1 MFIFLLLLK
10 QRWRIRRKRRKMNPL
25 MKRKAVSPVIA
36 TVILVAVAITV
47 AVGVSYWMGGISAQY
62 TQFEKV
68 EIQTGY
74 SEVVSDAVPASIGWK
89 ITMSLKNSGSAAS
102 TITHVFINDVPV
114 VLTVTGNDGLTGQ
127 DTLPAPTNGVAAG
140 DMGTSITDAGL
151 SLNAGESKTA
161 YLYISNT
168 YGYLSSG
175 TTINIKLHSAGGMDY
190 IKLVRLT

>member
-1 MFIFLLLLK
+1 
-10 QRWRIRRKRRKMNPL
+10 MNPL
-25 MKRKAVSPVIA
+25 QKRKAVSPVIA

-74 SEVVSDAVPASIGWK
+74 SEVVVDATPVPIGWK
-89 ITMSLKNSGSAAS
+89 VTMSLKNSGSAAS

-114 VLTVTGNDGLTGQ
+114 ALIATGNDGLTGEVS
-127 DTLPAPTNGVAAG
+127 APTNGVAPAG
-140 DMGTSITDAGL
+140 IGTSITDVGL